1 MGGIELIFG
10 IILSLILVAI
20 IAVLPTIFLCRSHLG
35 RIISIIVALIFFKC
49 KAPIEELLRAMREA
63 GFNNGF
69 LYSVIEFAIEILLFL
84 IPLIG
89 VILFVVELISIINLA
104 MPYLPKPV
112 RLTVTIIGILL
123 VALISFATVQLV
135 GIVPV
140 GYAIASALKS
150 WNNDKNK

>member
-1 MGGIELIFG
+1 MGGIELVFG

-20 IAVLPTIFLCRSHLG
+20 IAILPTIFLCRSHLG

-49 KAPIEELLRAMREA
+49 EAPVEELLRAMREA
-63 GFNNGF
+63 GFNNSF

-112 RLTVTIIGILL
+112 RLTITIIGILF
-123 VALISFATVQLV
+123 SRSY
-135 GIVPV
+135 IVCYRSV
-140 GYAIASALKS
+140 S
-150 WNNDKNK
+150 WYCPCRICYSIGSKKLEQ